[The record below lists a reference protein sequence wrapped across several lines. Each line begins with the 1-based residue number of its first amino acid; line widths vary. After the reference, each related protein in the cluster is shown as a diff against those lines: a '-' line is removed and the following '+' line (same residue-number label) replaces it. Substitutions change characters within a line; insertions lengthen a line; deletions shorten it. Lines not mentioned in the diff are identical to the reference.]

1 VHINKAPKDRTML
14 TPMVLSV
21 QVYARAV
28 RIAASLGGFIA
39 LVGRDYA
46 LGQLDAKMAD
56 R

>member
-1 VHINKAPKDRTML
+1 MHACWRC
-14 TPMVLSV
+14 V

-39 LVGRDYA
+39 RVASDYA
-46 LGQLDAKMAD
+46 LGQLDARMAD